1 MQIYYYTTSSL
12 SIIDQILSKNIY
24 TYWMKNYKI
33 ICLLINPKH
42 MEETL
47 LADVRNK
54 MYGDL

>member
-1 MQIYYYTTSSL
+1 
-12 SIIDQILSKNIY
+12 
-24 TYWMKNYKI
+24 MKNYKI

-42 MEETL
+42 MEKTL

>member
-1 MQIYYYTTSSL
+1 
-12 SIIDQILSKNIY
+12 
-24 TYWMKNYKI
+24 MKNYKI
-33 ICLLINPKH
+33 ICLLINPKY